1 MCGVIGFSSDK
12 VTQTDLNTLKNVLI
26 ESRIRGMHA
35 SGVAWYDGHTIRS
48 KSQPIPIDKFLEGF
62 QLREMVY
69 SGQRIAMISHTR
81 YSTSDLAYNQP
92 LLGGQLALAHNGVI
106 SQADPATWKATYGY
120 DCKTR
125 NDSELLLKALKAGD
139 DPFKKFPGASIAAVT
154 VDNQG
159 YVQCIRNGLRPLW
172 KGRIGHGVVYGSTL
186 AILQRAG
193 VTDIEKVACND
204 NDSQRR
210 DWTNHGVRTTQQ
222 RIPILR
228 LLPEQSGC

>member
-12 VTQTDLNTLKNVLI
+12 VTEIDLNILKNVLI

-35 SGVAWYDGHTIRS
+35 SGVAWYDGHTVHS
-48 KSQPIPIDKFLEGF
+48 KSKSVPIDQFLKGF
-62 QLREMVY
+62 RLRDMVY
-69 SGQRIAMISHTR
+69 QGQRIAMIGHTR

-92 LLGGQLALAHNGVI
+92 LLGGRLALAHNGVI
-106 SQADPATWKATYGY
+106 SQADPSTWKATYGY

-139 DPFKKFPGASIAAVT
+139 DPFEKFPGASIAAVT

-159 YVQCIRNGLRPLW
+159 HVQCMRNGLRPLW
-172 KGRIGHGVVYGSTL
+172 KGHIGAGIVYGSTL

-193 VTDIEKVACND
+193 VKDIEKVACN
-204 NDSQRR
+204 NADSQRR
-210 DWTNHGVRTTQQ
+210 DWTRHGNGTSQQ

-228 LLPEQSGC
+228 FLPEQSGC